1 MKRVKWEMEEAVALY
16 FLYIKY
22 GFPIPKKSL
31 EQLSLALNKRAEIL
45 GIDKDEKFRNI
56 SGLNMQSACIQY
68 VATNGEKGLS
78 AASKLFYDV
87 HDLHSEE
94 RDKFQKIVDE
104 FVEKYGVFYD

>member
-1 MKRVKWEMEEAVALY
+1 MGNGRSSSVVFFVYKIWFSY
-16 FLYIKY
+16 T
-22 GFPIPKKSL
+22 KKSL

-56 SGLNMQSACIQY
+56 SGLNMQSACVQY